1 MKTVDSRN
9 NWKHIDELLEK
20 ETDDWRRH
28 MLSQLKEHVQAECG
42 SNLDALIATMSDNPR
57 FHIWSATEDT
67 GPKGYEALK
76 EFYAGLI
83 ASGSNRFEYA
93 VERIVIGDDTL
104 VTEGELYTPFSGAML
119 KQMGM
124 PDIDE
129 NKFYATRGRTVT
141 FWPFEKDTG
150 KIIGE
155 NIYSLTT
162 DMSQAEEV
170 ELNPYSYDEDPARNN
185 GATS

>member
-9 NWKHIDELLEK
+9 NWRHIDELLET

-28 MLSQLKEHVQAECG
+28 MLGQLKEHIQAECG
-42 SNLDALIATMSDNPR
+42 SDLDALLKTMSDNPV
-57 FHIWSATEDT
+57 FHIWTATEDN
-67 GPKGYEALK
+67 GPKGFDALK
-76 EFYAGLI
+76 EFYGGLI

-104 VTEGELYTPFSGAML
+104 VTEGQLYTPFSGAML
-119 KQMGM
+119 KQMGL
-124 PDIDE
+124 PNIDE
-129 NKFYATRGRTVT
+129 TKMYATKGRTVT

-155 NIYSLTT
+155 DIYSITT
-162 DMSQAEEV
+162 DFAEAEEV
-170 ELNPYSYDEDPARNN
+170 TCNPYTYGEDK
-185 GATS
+185 

>member
-1 MKTVDSRN
+1 LKTVDSRN
-9 NWKHIDELLEK
+9 NWRQIDKLLES
-20 ETDDWRRH
+20 ESDEWRRH

-42 SNLDALIATMSDNPR
+42 SNLEALLSTMCTEPA
-57 FHIWSATEDT
+57 FHIWSATEDN
-67 GPKGYEALK
+67 GPKGANDLR

-104 VTEGELYTPFSGAML
+104 VTEGELYTPFSGEQLMAMGL
-119 KQMGM
+119 KGFAK
-124 PDIDE
+124 D
-129 NKFYATRGRTVT
+129 KYYATKGRTVT

-155 NIYSLTT
+155 DIYSLTT
-162 DMSQAEEV
+162 EITDAEEII
-170 ELNPYSYDEDPARNN
+170 LNEYIYGED
-185 GATS
+185 S

>member
-9 NWKHIDELLEK
+9 NWKLIDELLQTEK
-20 ETDDWRRH
+20 DEWRRH

-42 SNLDALIATMSDNPR
+42 SNLEALLATMSDNPR

-93 VERIVIGDDTL
+93 VQRIVIGDDTL
-104 VTEGELYTPFSGAML
+104 VTEGELHTPFSGEML
-119 KQMGM
+119 KQMGL
-124 PDIDE
+124 PGIDAT
-129 NKFYATRGRTVT
+129 KTYATKGRTVT
-141 FWPFEKDTG
+141 FWPFERDTG
-150 KIIGE
+150 RIIGE
-155 NIYSLTT
+155 DIYSLTT
-162 DMSQAEEV
+162 DISEAEEV
-170 ELNPYSYDEDPARNN
+170 ILNPYTYGEDA
-185 GATS
+185 

>member
-9 NWKHIDELLEK
+9 NWRHIDELLAS
-20 ETDDWRRH
+20 ETDDWRRQ

-42 SNLDALIATMSDNPR
+42 SDHAALLATMADDPQ

-67 GPKGYEALK
+67 GPKGREALSK
-76 EFYAGLI
+76 FYAGLI

-104 VTEGELYTPFSGAML
+104 VTEGELYTPFSGAQL
-119 KQMGM
+119 TAMGLEGFDNDRM
-124 PDIDE
+124 
-129 NKFYATRGRTVT
+129 YATKGRTVT
-141 FWPFEKDTG
+141 FWPFETSTG

-155 NIYSLTT
+155 DIYSITT
-162 DMSQAEEV
+162 DITEAEEV
-170 ELNPYSYDEDPARNN
+170 TLNPYTYGEDE
-185 GATS
+185 

>member
-9 NWKHIDELLEK
+9 NWRLIDELLLGEGD
-20 ETDDWRRH
+20 EWRRH

-42 SNLDALIATMSDNPR
+42 SDLDALLVTMSDNPR
-57 FHIWSATEDT
+57 FHIWTATEDN
-67 GPKGYEALK
+67 GPKGFEALK

-104 VTEGELYTPFSGAML
+104 VTEGELYTPFSGEML

-124 PDIDE
+124 DVDE
-129 NKFYATRGRTVT
+129 TKMYATRGRTVT
-141 FWPFEKDTG
+141 FWPFERDTG
-150 KIIGE
+150 KLIGE
-155 NIYSLTT
+155 DIYSITT
-162 DMSQAEEV
+162 DISEAEEV
-170 ELNPYSYDEDPARNN
+170 GFNPYTYGENA
-185 GATS
+185 

>member
-1 MKTVDSRN
+1 MKTVDSRR
-9 NWKHIDELLEK
+9 NWAIIDEMLKTE
-20 ETDDWRRH
+20 EDEWRSH
-28 MLSQLKEHVQAECG
+28 MLSQLREHVRAECG
-42 SNLDALIATMSDNPR
+42 GDHAALLETMSDNPR

-67 GPKGYEALK
+67 GPKGREALS

-93 VERIVIGDDTL
+93 IERIIIGDDTL

-124 PDIDE
+124 DVDE
-129 NKFYATRGRTVT
+129 EKMYATRGRTVT

-155 NIYSLTT
+155 DIYSLSV

-170 ELNPYSYDEDPARNN
+170 EMNEYTYGEDA
-185 GATS
+185 

>member
-1 MKTVDSRN
+1 MKTVDSRR
-9 NWKHIDELLEK
+9 NWAIIDEMLETEK
-20 ETDDWRRH
+20 DEWRRH
-28 MLSQLKEHVQAECG
+28 MLNQLRQHVRAECG
-42 SNLDALIATMSDNPR
+42 SDHAALLETMADNPR

-67 GPKGYEALK
+67 GPKGREALS

-93 VERIVIGDDTL
+93 IERIIIGDDTL

-124 PDIDE
+124 DVDE
-129 NKFYATRGRTVT
+129 NKMYATKGRTVT

-155 NIYSLTT
+155 DIYSLSV

-170 ELNPYSYDEDPARNN
+170 ELNEYTYGEDE
-185 GATS
+185 